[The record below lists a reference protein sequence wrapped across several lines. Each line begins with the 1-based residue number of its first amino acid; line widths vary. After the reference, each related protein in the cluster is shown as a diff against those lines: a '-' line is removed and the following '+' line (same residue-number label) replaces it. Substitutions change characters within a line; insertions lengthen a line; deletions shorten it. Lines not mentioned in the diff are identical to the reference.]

1 MLRKTIILG
10 ICIGSS
16 ASVPLLYQSNSELIH
31 AMVRAAPVEPAE
43 TLPLAGATPAAAA
56 KPGALSGRKVAI
68 GADARGHYQ
77 GDFRINGRTVEAL
90 VDTGATTVAFNMS
103 TARRLGLKVRPADMT
118 HSVSTANGKAR
129 ATVVMVDRIEI
140 GRISVNDVQALV
152 LEDDALNTVLIG
164 MTFLNRLK
172 SFQVDQGTLQLV
184 Q

>member
-31 AMVRAAPVEPAE
+31 AMVRAAPVEPKTE
-43 TLPLAGATPAAAA
+43 LPLAGATHAAA

-68 GADARGHYQ
+68 EADARGHYQ
-77 GDFRINGRTVEAL
+77 GNFRINGRTVGAL
-90 VDTGATTVAFNMS
+90 IDTGATTVAFNMS
-103 TARRLGLKVRPADMT
+103 TARRLGLKIRPAEMT
-118 HSVSTANGKAR
+118 HSVSTANGNAR
-129 ATVVMVDRIEI
+129 ATMVMVDRIEI
-140 GRISVNDVQALV
+140 GRIAVDDVQALV

>member
-16 ASVPLLYQSNSELIH
+16 ASVPMLYQSNSELIY
-31 AMVRAAPVEPAE
+31 AMVRSTPTEPAA
-43 TLPLAGATPAAAA
+43 TLPLAGATPAAA
-56 KPGALSGRKVAI
+56 KPAALSGRKVAI
-68 GADARGHYQ
+68 DVDVRGHYQ
-77 GDFRINGRTVEAL
+77 GNFRINGRTVEAL

-103 TARRLGLKVRPADMT
+103 TARRLGLKVRPADMK

-129 ATVVMVDRIEI
+129 ATMVMVDRIEI
-140 GRISVNDVQALV
+140 GRIAVDDVQALV